1 MAEARPSET
10 LSRTSFGI
18 LFSVSIVVAIGN
30 TGLQSVLPSMSRE
43 LGFKDWMAP
52 AIFSLSAVLWA
63 IMSPIWARQSD
74 LRGRKPLIIV
84 GLTGFL
90 VSMILCGVVI
100 SAGLHHLVDY
110 FTVFILFLFVEVVRD
125 GVQMDRMRLRDFQ
138 FRFTLWAAQD
148 FALLDFVLIHVNF
161 GATIGAAN
169 HGTILRRNI
178 RGAESRR
185 IATATDH
192 RIIYR
197 ERGSQSQPV
206 TKELLR

>member
-1 MAEARPSET
+1 MEWFGPSLEKT
-10 LSRTSFGI
+10 NSLHLDAGNASSDVWRFALFLVLFLIFFFEVIVLFVVLILVGFVLI
-18 LFSVSIVVAIGN
+18 LF
-30 TGLQSVLPSMSRE
+30 
-43 LGFKDWMAP
+43 
-52 AIFSLSAVLWA
+52 
-63 IMSPIWARQSD
+63 
-74 LRGRKPLIIV
+74 LI
-84 GLTGFL
+84 
-90 VSMILCGVVI
+90 
-100 SAGLHHLVDY
+100 
-110 FTVFILFLFVEVVRD
+110 FLFVEVVRD

-197 ERGSQSQPV
+197 E
-206 TKELLR
+206 